1 MWSFKAQQWK
11 EHFTATSS
19 LYALSTISLLSI
31 KYLFNQEVLANKWL
45 WHILS
50 ITLNW
55 RTTLLQRSN
64 KYQET
69 PFMVAMWLFSLK
81 LFGHH
86 DFLMWNLLY
95 LSLFLTSLTWTRGKR
110 SVSTG
115 LELRSVVDRVQVN
128 ISLVLILAEDSL
140 SFTSPSLLLCLFHSH
155 SLASHPTPKWIK
167 EQTLINWRDT
177 SLPTGLWCYHVS
189 EKMDRETSG
198 KTILQALP
206 FDLVGACLIG
216 SIAAGKLKHSYFKY
230 SLKKTN
236 TIGT

>member
-11 EHFTATSS
+11 KDFTATSS

-50 ITLNW
+50 IMLNW
-55 RTTLLQRSN
+55 RTTLLQISN

-69 PFMVAMWLFSLK
+69 PFMVAMWLFSLQ
-81 LFGHH
+81 LFSHH
-86 DFLMWNLLY
+86 DFLMWSFLY

-115 LELRSVVDRVQVN
+115 LELRSAVDWVQVN

-140 SFTSPSLLLCLFHSH
+140 SLTSPSLLFCLFHSH
-155 SLASHPTPKWIK
+155 SLTSHPTPKWIGK
-167 EQTLINWRDT
+167 QT
-177 SLPTGLWCYHVS
+177 
-189 EKMDRETSG
+189 
-198 KTILQALP
+198 
-206 FDLVGACLIG
+206 CL
-216 SIAAGKLKHSYFKY
+216 
-230 SLKKTN
+230 
-236 TIGT
+236 

>member
-50 ITLNW
+50 IMLNW
-55 RTTLLQRSN
+55 RTTLLQISN

-69 PFMVAMWLFSLK
+69 PFMVAMWLFSLQ
-81 LFGHH
+81 LFSHH
-86 DFLMWNLLY
+86 DFLMWSFLY

-115 LELRSVVDRVQVN
+115 LELRSAVDWVQVN

-140 SFTSPSLLLCLFHSH
+140 SFTSPSLLFCLFLIH
-155 SLASHPTPKWIK
+155 SLLIQPPSESENKLVFNQLERYVFADWALILPRFWENGQRNFRQNNTRSTAFWFSWCLLDRFHCNRQA
-167 EQTLINWRDT
+167 QTQLFQ
-177 SLPTGLWCYHVS
+177 V
-189 EKMDRETSG
+189 
-198 KTILQALP
+198 
-206 FDLVGACLIG
+206 F
-216 SIAAGKLKHSYFKY
+216 F
-230 SLKKTN
+230 
-236 TIGT
+236 